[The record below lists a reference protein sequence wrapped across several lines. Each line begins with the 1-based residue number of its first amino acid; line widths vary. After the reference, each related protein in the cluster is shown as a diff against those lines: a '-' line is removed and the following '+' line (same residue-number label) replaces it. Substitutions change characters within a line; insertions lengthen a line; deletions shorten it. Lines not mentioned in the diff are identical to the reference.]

1 MGGCLPIAEHDNVGH
16 GGVRGARHLPEL
28 QGQRSGWSEPEGGE
42 RRGQGDGAHPVVM
55 AGLLQGGAEEE
66 AAAGDACI
74 AGTLDV
80 PVETGRCRLVRGS
93 GPSLWRPPL
102 RPWYLARLWGS
113 GFVLSITTRF
123 VCFRA
128 VSHLATQRCHE
139 PRVSWGQTASH
150 ERVRRGR
157 VTDPEK
163 EVHRLR
169 VGDRDTPEGGLGEQR
184 PEKKKAEAGGS
195 WEETRVGEAAGLQSQ
210 RGHCAQPRHPPC
222 SRGRIQLTRDAPA
235 GRWTSQL

>member
-1 MGGCLPIAEHDNVGH
+1 M
-16 GGVRGARHLPEL
+16 RGARHLPEL

-66 AAAGDACI
+66 AAAGDACM

-80 PVETGRCRLVRGS
+80 PVDTGRCRLVRGS

-184 PEKKKAEAGGS
+184 PEEKKAEAGGS